1 MNGFVRHISEKL
13 YDHYKVPEDF
23 IIPVDDLVERYA
35 REIALRLACNS
46 GNEVCLED
54 TYIQNHLIAGHERKI
69 PNGLESVIYCSGFR
83 GIGKETEWIAMW
95 KQMQASSD
103 ATFRSRIIIALGCTE
118 EKKLLKDLLETTLS
132 SNNDASYTLTERRNV
147 FNSVLSSYSA
157 LPAILEFLTEYE
169 LDILSRYQYPN
180 LQTLLSNVAR
190 IVWTNE
196 QLEIFNTYLASNNR
210 LSVEIYDSVFTI
222 ASNNIKQQELPKYSA
237 IMEILQKIMDRI
249 NPQTDAPTNAPTNAP
264 TSTSTVAI
272 TTSTTSTEVP
282 SATTLGAETIGINFI
297 TITIMVIVAL
307 VMKN

>member
-118 EKKLLKDLLETTLS
+118 ETKLLKDLLETTLS